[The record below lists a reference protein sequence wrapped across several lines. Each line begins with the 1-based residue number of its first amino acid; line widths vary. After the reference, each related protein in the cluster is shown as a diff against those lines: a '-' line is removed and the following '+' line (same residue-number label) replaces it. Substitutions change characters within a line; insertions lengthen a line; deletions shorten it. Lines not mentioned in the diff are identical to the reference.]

1 MSSTEGRRLAGA
13 AWEFLLKQT
22 PPTSPPEA
30 EFARR
35 KLLGGGGGRE
45 VVLLLRGGG
54 AGAVSLPD
62 DQVSPSWSGSWAGV
76 LLEEVSPG
84 RAGPKIP
91 CNTGQLSLSDLTLE
105 MSDNFLPVAADVDP
119 SDHSPLLLDIEQV
132 PPDLASRKDNRLF
145 SPLSVCLSATWVKK
159 LSAGAVSL
167 ILTRQE
173 VTAGLRDQVPS
184 ASLSSLNISSFTE

>member
-1 MSSTEGRRLAGA
+1 M
-13 AWEFLLKQT
+13 
-22 PPTSPPEA
+22 
-30 EFARR
+30 
-35 KLLGGGGGRE
+35 
-45 VVLLLRGGG
+45 LLLRGGG

-132 PPDLASRKDNRLF
+132 PDLASRKDNRLF
-145 SPLSVCLSATWVKK
+145 SPLSAFLAATWVTK

-173 VTAGLRDQVPS
+173 VTAGLPV
-184 ASLSSLNISSFTE
+184 SSK